1 MTHGQI
7 NIGRIFQ
14 EIENNELIQ
23 MDITFFSSYYYIKKN
38 RQFPGYYFQSE
49 WIKVIELNA
58 KGKSY

>member
-1 MTHGQI
+1 MANHK
-7 NIGRIFQ
+7 RIFQ

-38 RQFPGYYFQSE
+38 RQFPDYYLQSE
-49 WIKVIELNA
+49 WIKVMELNG